1 MNTIDEKQLA
11 VKSQVVL
18 TNATELAVG
27 IIFNVVGNDVADNIN
42 GTRVGATMLN
52 NIIQARFQQSL
63 NLN

>member
-18 TNATELAVG
+18 TNAAELAVG
-27 IIFNVVGNDVADNIN
+27 IILNVVGNDVADNIN
-42 GTRVGATMLN
+42 GTRVGSTMLN
-52 NIIQARFQQSL
+52 NIIQARFQHSL